1 MLRFRIYRYVG
12 LRSTIS
18 NHPGYLDDIHYLLS
32 KESYRNIAAPLVSI
46 YRMTSSLSSSSHTV
60 PFYVLQLD
68 CAQPPPTT
76 VTNDDT
82 SHPNDVDMTGSSL
95 HRTKALFTVPEN
107 LASELIIHPILC
119 CGSLFYLSVDEVDVS
134 ISIPPSTATS
144 NSKQQPSN
152 INVNDNKSKSA
163 TATTKTTFISTSYD
177 STDPDR
183 TAYEIAKRITIR
195 LQNVRN
201 TILAQS
207 QRQTNHNVNKTGE
220 MIANHQTNWAA
231 QMLF

>member
-1 MLRFRIYRYVG
+1 MIYT
-12 LRSTIS
+12 L
-18 NHPGYLDDIHYLLS
+18 YLLS
-32 KESYRNIAAPLVSI
+32 KESYRNIAATLVSI
-46 YRMTSSLSSSSHTV
+46 YRMTSSSSSSSSSSSHTV

-68 CAQPPPTT
+68 SAQPPPTT
-76 VTNDDT
+76 ATNDDT
-82 SHPNDVDMTGSSL
+82 SHPNDEDMTGSSTSSVSSSL

-201 TILAQS
+201 TLLAQS

>member
-1 MLRFRIYRYVG
+1 M
-12 LRSTIS
+12 
-18 NHPGYLDDIHYLLS
+18 
-32 KESYRNIAAPLVSI
+32 
-46 YRMTSSLSSSSHTV
+46 
-60 PFYVLQLD
+60 
-68 CAQPPPTT
+68 
-76 VTNDDT
+76 
-82 SHPNDVDMTGSSL
+82 
-95 HRTKALFTVPEN
+95 PEN

-201 TILAQS
+201 TTQS

>member
-1 MLRFRIYRYVG
+1 MIYT
-12 LRSTIS
+12 L
-18 NHPGYLDDIHYLLS
+18 YLLS
-32 KESYRNIAAPLVSI
+32 KESYQNIAATLVSI
-46 YRMTSSLSSSSHTV
+46 YRMTSSSSSSSSHTV

-68 CAQPPPTT
+68 SAQPPPTT
-76 VTNDDT
+76 ATNDDT
-82 SHPNDVDMTGSSL
+82 SHPNDVDMTGSSTSSVSSSL

-119 CGSLFYLSVDEVDVS
+119 CGSLFYLSVDEVDAS
-134 ISIPPSTATS
+134 ISILPSTATS
-144 NSKQQPSN
+144 NSKQQPPN

-201 TILAQS
+201 TLLAQS